1 MGQYQPKCC
10 GPEEELEGADED
22 RGGDV
27 IAITESLSVLS
38 QTQYSS
44 AAHAQAAKVNQRSP
58 SPLGS
63 PQARE
68 ETRRSPFK
76 LTGNW
81 DLEPPGPLQPR
92 LPSSDSSEDT
102 AFREVS
108 TVTPGGSEGDP

>member
-1 MGQYQPKCC
+1 
-10 GPEEELEGADED
+10 ADED
-22 RGGDV
+22 RGDV
-27 IAITESLSVLS
+27 IALAESLSALS

-44 AAHAQAAKVNQRSP
+44 AVHAQAVRVNHGPP

-92 LPSSDSSEDT
+92 LPSSESSEDT
-102 AFREVS
+102 AFHEVS